1 MKHNPRF
8 ELTLPLFV
16 LVLVLLLAGE
26 AVATLLADSL
36 LDMLRR

>member
-8 ELTLPLFV
+8 ELALPLFA
-16 LVLVLLLAGE
+16 LVLALLLGGE

-36 LDMLRR
+36 LDMLSR